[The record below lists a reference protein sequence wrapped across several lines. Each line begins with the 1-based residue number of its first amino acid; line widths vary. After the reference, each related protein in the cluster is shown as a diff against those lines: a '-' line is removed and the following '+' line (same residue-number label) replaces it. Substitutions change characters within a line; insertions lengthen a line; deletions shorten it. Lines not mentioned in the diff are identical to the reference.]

1 MLSPSSPFLITTKDC
16 FKVRLP
22 KPSLMLKDLL
32 VMFLQTKRPPYLIHL
47 PMLDASLTTAFP
59 SPVSQAFLRFPSLA
73 KTASLRFP
81 NPMQLDA
88 SAILRHPFPAKTAF
102 LRFPS
107 PAKTASL
114 RFPNPK
120 TAFLSPTGL
129 DASPAP
135 ANLRFPSPTLIYPVN
150 LRFPSPTL
158 MMKDALATLVTP
170 SPPSI
175 LMAWTDSQPRRS
187 PLIIIDRTFA

>member
-1 MLSPSSPFLITTKDC
+1 MLSPSSLFLITTKDC

-22 KPSLMLKDLL
+22 KPSLMLKDIL

-59 SPVSQAFLRFPSLA
+59 SPVSPANPAKIAFLRFLSPTQQDASAILRHPSPA
-73 KTASLRFP
+73 KTAFLRHPSPAKTAFLKFP
-81 NPMQLDA
+81 SPTLLDA
-88 SAILRHPFPAKTAF
+88 SAILRHLSPAMTAFLRHPSPAKTAF
-102 LRFPS
+102 L
-107 PAKTASL
+107 KIL
-114 RFPNPK
+114 
-120 TAFLSPTGL
+120 
-129 DASPAP
+129 
-135 ANLRFPSPTLIYPVN
+135 
-150 LRFPSPTL
+150 SPTL

>member
-1 MLSPSSPFLITTKDC
+1 MLSPSSLFLITTKDC

-22 KPSLMLKDLL
+22 KPSLMLKDIL
-32 VMFLQTKRPPYLIHL
+32 VMFLQTKRPPYLIPL

-59 SPVSQAFLRFPSLA
+59 SPVSP
-73 KTASLRFP
+73 
-81 NPMQLDA
+81 
-88 SAILRHPFPAKTAF
+88 AF

-107 PAKTASL
+107 PAKTAFL
-114 RFPNPK
+114 KFPSPTLVDVSAIQRHPSPAK
-120 TAFLSPTGL
+120 TAFLKFPSPTL
-129 DASPAP
+129 VDASAIQRHPSPAKTAFLKILSPTLLAASPAP
-135 ANLRFPSPTLIYPVN
+135 AN

-187 PLIIIDRTFA
+187 PLRIIDRPFA